1 MTAGLENAPEGPCF
15 VGRQPELARVA
26 SAHAAV
32 LAGGRQLACEV
43 VGEPGIGKTRFVH
56 EALRRCTP
64 AVPRVVGSCAPDER
78 GVPFH
83 VFRHALS
90 AGRPPPRAVD
100 AGRPT
105 PEIWADETATPARSG
120 DARRFGVYQSARRLI
135 GRAARDGLVLVL
147 DDLQW
152 ADASSTGLI
161 GHLLRYPVPA
171 PLLLVLVYRPR
182 QMATPMPFGP
192 PDDRAGVE
200 ARARDRIELGPLSL
214 AETARLRPSRD
225 PAELAARYDLTGG
238 NPGYLGALPAGGPG
252 AAADGAAPDSA
263 DPDGGDPDSGA
274 ADGAAPDGGDPI
286 GDPAGGRL
294 AAPAVAALRRE
305 WVDLPAVDL
314 ACLRAAAVFD
324 VPFDA
329 DLLAPVAQV
338 PAALA
343 AEAGWRLARR
353 DLIRRVPGGAR
364 FAFRHPV
371 LRLAVAQDTDPAWRV
386 AAYGR
391 ALTALVD
398 RGAPP
403 ADQARYAER
412 LLDLPH
418 GGWAERCVDVLC
430 RAAQETCREAPDLA
444 IRWLR
449 VALRALRPTA
459 AATRRRQ
466 DVSLALARI
475 TGEAGYLAESRAL
488 LQEIVPLFPADG
500 EGRRARAVALWARVE
515 RLLGNY
521 AEAQAISRRE
531 LAALPPG
538 TDLAGGYRLAAELGA
553 AGILAGNP
561 VAPPAGGLVENSGG
575 PPADALTAGAA
586 GSGVDRA
593 GLLAVRCLA
602 ATHDGALGLARD
614 LLDAGS
620 RIVDALPD
628 RDVRDDPDSL
638 AALGLAE
645 LHLERQADAARH
657 LDRGLALV
665 RAAHRDDGLC
675 QLLLGRSRVAYHGG
689 QLATAIELATEA
701 GIVARRIGSR
711 DLLSVALA
719 AEAEAT
725 AWRGGLRDDER
736 AVALARSAVELTRD
750 LTSWCGRTAAMSL
763 ATAAL
768 LAGDPA
774 TGAELVRGAGGDARL
789 TRLPAILR
797 PMWFELLCAAAL
809 ASGEPADAERQARL
823 AMAEAERLDLPGQR
837 GVAESAYGEVLLARG
852 AVAAALPHLEA
863 AVDLFRAGGL
873 VLRRS
878 LALASL
884 TRAAEAADRTGP
896 AARARRQ
903 ALELAVRC
911 GTERVALRLAR
922 PIGPRAAATLTDREW
937 HIARLTA
944 TGATSRLIGRQLNI
958 SPRTVEAHLTRI
970 YRKAGVASRSGLVA
984 WVARLDDTDR

>member
-1 MTAGLENAPEGPCF
+1 M
-15 VGRQPELARVA
+15 ARVA

-56 EALRRCTP
+56 EALRRCVP

-90 AGRPPPRAVD
+90 AGRPARTGPG
-100 AGRPT
+100 AGRLAREVWAEPDAPVPPAPT
-105 PEIWADETATPARSG
+105 RPS
-120 DARRFGVYQSARRLI
+120 DARRFGIYQSARRLI
-135 GRAARDGLVLVL
+135 GRAARDGLVLIL

-161 GHLLRYPVPA
+161 AHLLRYPVPA

-192 PDDRAGVE
+192 PDDRAGPDPRVH
-200 ARARDRIELGPLSL
+200 DRIELGPLSL
-214 AETARLRPSRD
+214 AETARLCPTRD

-238 NPGYLGALPAGGPG
+238 NPGYLGALPGDEPG
-252 AAADGAAPDSA
+252 TSPDR
-263 DPDGGDPDSGA
+263 
-274 ADGAAPDGGDPI
+274 GDPI
-286 GDPAGGRL
+286 HGGQL
-294 AAPAVAALRRE
+294 AAPAIAALRRE
-305 WVDLPAVDL
+305 WVDLPTVDL

-343 AEAGWRLARR
+343 AESGWRLARR
-353 DLIRRVPGGAR
+353 DLIRRVPGGGR

-391 ALTALVD
+391 ALTALD
-398 RGAPP
+398 ERGAPP
-403 ADQARYAER
+403 ADRARYAER

-418 GGWAERCVDVLC
+418 GGWAECCVDVLC
-430 RAAQETCREAPDLA
+430 RAAQEICREAPDLA

-459 AATRRRQ
+459 APNRRRQ

-475 TGEAGYLAESRAL
+475 TGEAGNLAESRAL

-538 TDLAGGYRLAAELGA
+538 TGIAGGYRLATELGA

-561 VAPPAGGLVENSGG
+561 VPPPAGGLIEDADG
-575 PPADALTAGAA
+575 PPPDALTGDPD

-593 GLLAVRCLA
+593 GLLAVRSLA

-614 LLDAGS
+614 LVDAGS

-628 RDVRDDPDSL
+628 RDVRDHPDCL
-638 AALGLAE
+638 AALGLTE
-645 LHLERQADAARH
+645 LHLERQADAVRH

-675 QLLLGRSRVAYHGG
+675 QLLLGRSRVAYHSG
-689 QLATAIELATEA
+689 QLASAIELATEA

-719 AEAEAT
+719 SEAEAT

-736 AVALARSAVELTRD
+736 AVALARSAVELASDRA
-750 LTSWCGRTAAMSL
+750 SWSGRTAATAL

-774 TGAELVRGAGGDARL
+774 TCVELLRGAGGDARL
-789 TRLPAILR
+789 TRLQATLR
-797 PMWFELLCAAAL
+797 PLWYELLCAAAL
-809 ASGEPADAERQARL
+809 AAGEPADAERQARR
-823 AMAEAERLDLPGQR
+823 AMAEAERLGLPGQR
-837 GVAESAYGEVLLARG
+837 GFAESAYGEVLLARG
-852 AVAAALPHLEA
+852 EVVAALPHLEA

-884 TRAAEAADRTGP
+884 TRAAEAADRAGP

-911 GTERVALRLAR
+911 GTERVGLRLAR
-922 PIGPRAAATLTDREW
+922 PIGPRAVAALTDREW